1 MNDLGVF
8 SRLVELI
15 ELGKEDESGLHKMM
29 LELVYEM
36 SRIQRLRVEELGKCC
51 GQSSHDKKNL
61 MKSLV
66 LVGDESIM
74 YLFALIEELSDDV
87 NDSYHYP
94 LIKVL
99 VRLTP
104 QQSDALILMTPI
116 PSSFLTN
123 NIWSRPTVATA
134 MH

>member
-1 MNDLGVF
+1 M
-8 SRLVELI
+8 
-15 ELGKEDESGLHKMM
+15 
-29 LELVYEM
+29 
-36 SRIQRLRVEELGKCC
+36 
-51 GQSSHDKKNL
+51 
-61 MKSLV
+61 
-66 LVGDESIM
+66 VGDESIM
-74 YLFALIEELSDDV
+74 YLFTLIEELSDDV

-104 QQSDALILMTPI
+104 QQSNTLILMTPI

-123 NIWSRPTVATA
+123 NTWSRPTVATA